1 MITKPCEKTVS
12 FAHQKKARVAS
23 REGHG
28 WKVAFAW
35 LMEMGTGK
43 SKVDIDETCEM
54 SLVGVIDIWII
65 VAPKGVYMN
74 WVNRELLVH
83 LWDAVSATVEIE
95 HWLAGGGGKAHR
107 AALERLLVPGAGLRV
122 FVVNTEAFSTGKKA
136 WVYVVQLLE
145 SSRVGVKVSVDE
157 STQIKNDSNR
167 KDAVVELG
175 QHQNVRYRRI
185 LTGSPVTRSPLD
197 LFWQFFFLG
206 KKLLGFA
213 SFYSFRARYAVMKQQ
228 IFGGRKVQIVV
239 GYRDTEDLAKRI
251 APHSF
256 RVRKDECL
264 DLPPK
269 VYEIREVELTDEQAR
284 IYRGIREHATAALD
298 GAAHVTATEV
308 ITQILRLHQVVCG
321 HVVDE
326 EGFTHDIPSNRIP
339 ALMDALA
346 EHSGKAIIWSRYRRD
361 IEKIV
366 AALTKEYGPTSVV
379 QFHGGIDSEK
389 RILAVRRFQGD
400 ETAAHDPA
408 CRWMVSNQQTGG
420 YGNTWTEADL
430 EVFYSNDYSLE
441 KRLQAEDRPHR
452 AGQTK
457 SVTVLDLLVRG
468 TVEEK
473 ILKALRANIDIASTI
488 MGDGYREWL
497 I

>member
-1 MITKPCEKTVS
+1 MAATEKTTS
-12 FAHQKKARVAS
+12 FVHQTKARKAS
-23 REGHG
+23 REGRG
-28 WKVAFAW
+28 WKEAFAW

-54 SLVGVIDIWII
+54 FLAGVLDIWVI
-65 VAPKGVYMN
+65 VAPKGVFMN
-74 WVNRELLVH
+74 WVNRELPVH
-83 LWDAVSATVEIE
+83 VWDAVAATARVE
-95 HWLAGGGGKAHR
+95 HWLPGGGSKAHR
-107 AALERLLVPGAGLRV
+107 AALEKLLAPGPGLRV
-122 FVVNTEAFSTGKKA
+122 LVVNTEAFSTGRKA
-136 WVYVVQLLE
+136 WDYVTRLLL
-145 SSRVGVKVSVDE
+145 SSRVGVKMSVDE

-175 QHQNVRYRRI
+175 QHQSVKYRRI

-213 SFYSFRARYAVMKQQ
+213 SFYSFRARYAVMKSQV
-228 IFGGRKVQIVV
+228 FGGRKVQIVV

-269 VYEIREVELTDEQAR
+269 VYVIREVELTEEQKR

-326 EGFTHDIPSNRIP
+326 DGFLHDIPSNRVD
-339 ALMDALA
+339 ALMEVLA
-346 EHSGKAIIWSRYRRD
+346 EHSGKAIIWSRYRRC
-361 IEKIV
+361 IQKIV
-366 AALTKEYGPTSVV
+366 EALTKEYGPGSVV
-379 QFHGGIDSEK
+379 QFHGGVDSVGRID
-389 RILAVRRFQGD
+389 AVRRFQGD

-408 CRWMVSNQQTGG
+408 CRFMVSNQQTGG

-457 SVTVLDLLVRG
+457 SVTVLDLIVRG